1 MFKGVSKKCDLSEN
15 NVNVASDPKTQN
27 SFFNTIQLVSLDL
40 IKLWSVTCPS
50 TLESLQKMEFEV
62 NNDINWKVS
71 LCQGDITKLNVD
83 AIEISANKALIVGG
97 VIVGVIHEAA
107 RPGWWGEF
115 QKLNGCET
123 DECKVTLGYKLPAK
137 YVFHAAR
144 SRDKNYDNLNN
155 FYKSFLW
162 KVLASNVNSVV
173 FCCGAIDISR
183 FDPRKAAQMAL
194 ATARLWLGP
203 NHLSMNHVVC
213 TYENAD

>member
-15 NVNVASDPKTQN
+15 NVSVASDPNAQN

-50 TLESLQKMEFEV
+50 TLESLQEMEFEV

-83 AIEISANKALIVGG
+83 AIEISAKKALIVGG

-107 RPGWWGEF
+107 RPGLWGEF

-123 DECKVTLGYKLPAK
+123 DECKVTLGYKLPALELCEFLLVWTCFTLGRK
-137 YVFHAAR
+137 EQYTAIFLLGLSFVNKSVSKMIKR
-144 SRDKNYDNLNN
+144 RMNLVCCQ
-155 FYKSFLW
+155 YFLV
-162 KVLASNVNSVV
+162 K
-173 FCCGAIDISR
+173 
-183 FDPRKAAQMAL
+183 PR
-194 ATARLWLGP
+194 
-203 NHLSMNHVVC
+203 
-213 TYENAD
+213 